1 MEYLNGYAEQYKD
14 WSDYFTTCIDC
25 YVAHA
30 AAHDRQ
36 ATAHPQSAGDTR
48 IIDHA
53 IHAVWQ
59 TTLPLCD
66 WTRARSQIL
75 SLSEQRR
82 ETSPPHL
89 YTPGEGGA
97 GSGAISSVPYLSYSP
112 RGVVRDRLRVAHA
125 TRRSVASTHVV
136 GQPLC
141 RGVSR
146 CDGCQSIGGQYVG
159 TRRERGSLG
168 RATTR
173 GGTSCTR
180 R

>member
-25 YVAHA
+25 DVVYA
-30 AAHDRQ
+30 AAHDHQ
-36 ATAHPQSAGDTR
+36 AIAGAQPAGDTR
-48 IIDHA
+48 LSDHA

-59 TTLPLCD
+59 TALPVCHG
-66 WTRARSQIL
+66 TRAWPQIL
-75 SLSEQRR
+75 SFREQRG

-89 YTPGEGGA
+89 YPPGEGSA
-97 GSGAISSVPYLSYSP
+97 DSGALSSVPHLSYP
-112 RGVVRDRLRVAHA
+112 LRRAERDRLRVAHTTGRA
-125 TRRSVASTHVV
+125 VASTHVV

-146 CDGCQSIGGQYVG
+146 CDGCQSTGGQYVG
-159 TRRERGSLG
+159 ARRERGLLG

-173 GGTSCTR
+173 GGTPCTR